1 MTQGANPANGN
12 GMALQGLKIL
22 DTSQLFAGAMPATL
36 MGDFGAEVIKV
47 EHPKNGDGLRT
58 MGSFKDGIPLSWKF
72 HSRNKKCITL
82 NLGNPQ
88 GAEILKRL
96 VQDTDILIE
105 GFRPGTMERWGLGY
119 EELKAV
125 NPRLIMVRISGFG
138 QTGPY
143 KNRPG
148 FGTLAEAMSGFAH
161 VTGQPDGPPT
171 LPPLALAD
179 GIAGLF
185 GVFSAMFAVYYRDVV
200 GTGIG
205 QEIDVSLYE
214 PMSFV
219 LGAQPIAYDQL
230 GLVQNRRGN
239 RSGGGGPR
247 NLYMCSDGNWVALS
261 ASTPSIARRVM
272 QLVGGDELADDP
284 RYATPAAR
292 SQHADEVDSLVADWI
307 NNYPREVVLEK
318 FEEAETAIG
327 PVYDTSQFMDDPQV
341 KARQSI
347 VSVDDPDLGTV
358 RMQNTFPLMS
368 ETPGKINF
376 TGPTE
381 MGSHNREIYI
391 EQLGM
396 SEDDVQR
403 LKEEGII

>member
-1 MTQGANPANGN
+1 MTLENN

-58 MGSFKDGIPLSWKF
+58 MGSQKDGIPLSWKF

-82 NLGNPQ
+82 NLGSPE

-96 VQDTDILIE
+96 VKDTDILIE
-105 GFRPGTMERWGLGY
+105 GFRPGTMERWGIGY
-119 EELKAV
+119 EDLKAV
-125 NPRLIMVRISGFG
+125 NPRLIMVRVSGFG

-219 LGAQPIAYDQL
+219 LGAQPLTYDQL
-230 GLVQNRRGN
+230 GFIQNRRGN

-284 RYATPAAR
+284 KFATPAAR
-292 SQHADEVDSLVADWI
+292 AQNADEVDKLVADWI
-307 NNYPREVVLEK
+307 LQYPRETVLER

-327 PVYDTSQFMDDPQV
+327 PVYDTSQFMEDPQV
-341 KARQSI
+341 IARDSI
-347 VSVDDPDLGTV
+347 TSVEDPDLGTL
-358 RMQNTFPLMS
+358 RMQNTFPIMS
-368 ETPGKINF
+368 ETPGKIRF
-376 TGPTE
+376 AGLTK
-381 MGSHNREIYI
+381 MGTHNQEIFA
-391 EQLGM
+391 ERLGI
-396 SEDDVQR
+396 SEDEMKR
-403 LKEEGII
+403 LSEEGII

>member
-36 MGDFGAEVIKV
+36 MADFGAEVIKV

-82 NLGNPQ
+82 DLGKPQ

-96 VQDTDILIE
+96 VKDTDILIE

-143 KNRPG
+143 KSRPG

-161 VTGQPDGPPT
+161 ITGQPDGPPT

-292 SQHADEVDSLVADWI
+292 AQHADEVDSLVADWI
-307 NNYPREVVLEK
+307 SNYPREVVLEK
-318 FEEAETAIG
+318 FEAAETAIG
-327 PVYDTSQFMDDPQV
+327 PVYDTSQFMEDPQV

-381 MGSHNREIYI
+381 MGSHNHEIYI
-391 EQLGM
+391 ERLGM

>member
-47 EHPKNGDGLRT
+47 EHPNNGDGLRT

-327 PVYDTSQFMDDPQV
+327 PVYDTSQFMEDPQV

>member
-12 GMALQGLKIL
+12 GMALEGLKIL

-36 MGDFGAEVIKV
+36 MADFGAEVIKV

-82 NLGNPQ
+82 DLGKPQ

-96 VQDTDILIE
+96 VKDTDILIE

-161 VTGQPDGPPT
+161 ITGQPDGPPT

-292 SQHADEVDSLVADWI
+292 AQHADEVDSLVADWI

-327 PVYDTSQFMDDPQV
+327 PVYDTSQFMEDPQV

>member
-1 MTQGANPANGN
+1 MTLGANFAGGN
-12 GMALQGLKIL
+12 GVALEGLKIL

-47 EHPKNGDGLRT
+47 EHPKFGDNLRSV
-58 MGSFKDGIPLSWKF
+58 GAVKDGIPLAWKF

-82 NLGNPQ
+82 DLGSPQ
-88 GAEILKRL
+88 GGEIFKRL
-96 VQDTDILIE
+96 VKDTDILIE
-105 GFRPGTMERWGLGY
+105 AFRPGTMERWGLGY
-119 EELKAV
+119 EDLKTV
-125 NPRLIMVRISGFG
+125 NPRLIMVRVSGFG

-143 KNRPG
+143 KSRPG

-161 VTGQPDGPPT
+161 ITGQPDGPPT

-185 GVFSAMFAVYYRDVV
+185 GLFGAMFAVYYRDVAGAGV
-200 GTGIG
+200 G

-214 PMSFV
+214 PMSFI
-219 LGAQPIAYDQL
+219 LGAQPLAYDQT
-230 GLVQNRRGN
+230 GFVQNRRGN

-247 NLYMCSDGNWVALS
+247 NLYLCGDGKWVALS
-261 ASTPSIARRVM
+261 ATTQSIARRVM

-292 SQHADEVDSLVADWI
+292 AQHADEVDALVTKWI
-307 NNYPREVVLEK
+307 RQYPRDIVLER
-318 FEEAETAIG
+318 FEQAQAAIG
-327 PVYDTSQFMDDPQV
+327 PVYNTAEFMEDPQV
-341 KARQSI
+341 KSRESVA
-347 VSVDDPDLGTV
+347 SVDDPDLGNI

-368 ETPGKINF
+368 RTPGKIRF
-376 TGPTE
+376 AGPTG
-381 MGSHNREIYI
+381 MGAHNREVYI
-391 EQLGM
+391 ERLGM

-403 LKEEGII
+403 LKREGII

>member
-36 MGDFGAEVIKV
+36 MADFGAEVIKV

-82 NLGNPQ
+82 NLGTPQ

-125 NPRLIMVRISGFG
+125 NQRLIMVRISGFG

-161 VTGQPDGPPT
+161 ITGQPDGPPT

-292 SQHADEVDSLVADWI
+292 AQHADEVDRLVADWI
-307 NNYPREVVLEK
+307 SNYPREVVLEK

-327 PVYDTSQFMDDPQV
+327 PVYDPSQFMEAPQV

-381 MGSHNREIYI
+381 MGTHNHEIYI
-391 EQLGM
+391 ERLGM

>member
-185 GVFSAMFAVYYRDVV
+185 GVFSARFAVYYRDVV

-292 SQHADEVDSLVADWI
+292 AQHADEVDSLVADWI

-327 PVYDTSQFMDDPQV
+327 PVYDTSQFMEDPQV

>member
-1 MTQGANPANGN
+1 MTQGANPTNGN

-36 MGDFGAEVIKV
+36 MADFGAEVIKV

-82 NLGNPQ
+82 DLGKPQ

-96 VQDTDILIE
+96 VKDTDILIE

-161 VTGQPDGPPT
+161 ITGQPDGPPT

-230 GLVQNRRGN
+230 GLIQNRRGN

-292 SQHADEVDSLVADWI
+292 AQHADEVDSLVADWI
-307 NNYPREVVLEK
+307 SNYPREVVLEK

-327 PVYDTSQFMDDPQV
+327 PVYDTSQFMEDPQV

-381 MGSHNREIYI
+381 MGTHNHEIYI
-391 EQLGM
+391 ERMGM

-403 LKEEGII
+403 LKDEGII

>member
-1 MTQGANPANGN
+1 MTLGANLPGGN
-12 GMALQGLKIL
+12 GMALEGLKIL
-22 DTSQLFAGAMPATL
+22 DTSQLFAGAMPATM

-58 MGSFKDGIPLSWKF
+58 MGSLKDGIPLSWKF

-82 NLGNPQ
+82 NLGSAE
-88 GAEILKRL
+88 GSEILKRL
-96 VQDTDILIE
+96 VKDTDILIE

-119 EELKAV
+119 EVLKEV
-125 NPRLIMVRISGFG
+125 NPGLVMVRISGFG

-161 VTGQPDGPPT
+161 ITGQPDGPPT

-185 GVFSAMFAVYYRDVV
+185 GLFGAMFAIYNRDVV
-200 GTGIG
+200 GTGVG

-214 PMSFV
+214 PMSTI
-219 LGAQPIAYDQL
+219 LGAQALAFDQL
-230 GLVQNRRGN
+230 GLIQNRRGN

-247 NLYMCSDGNWVALS
+247 NLYICSDGNWVALS

-284 RYATPAAR
+284 KFATPAAR
-292 SQHADEVDSLVADWI
+292 SQNADEVDKLVADWI
-307 NNYPREVVLEK
+307 LQYPRETVIEK
-318 FEEAETAIG
+318 MEQAETAIG
-327 PVYDTSQFMDDPQV
+327 PVYDTSQFMEDPQV
-341 KARQSI
+341 KARESI

-358 RMQNTFPLMS
+358 RMQNTFPRMS
-368 ETPGKINF
+368 GTPGKINF

-381 MGSHNREIYI
+381 MGAHNREIYV
-391 EQLGM
+391 ERLGI
-396 SEDDVQR
+396 SEDEIKR
-403 LKEEGII
+403 LTEEGII

>member
-1 MTQGANPANGN
+1 
-12 GMALQGLKIL
+12 
-22 DTSQLFAGAMPATL
+22 
-36 MGDFGAEVIKV
+36 
-47 EHPKNGDGLRT
+47 
-58 MGSFKDGIPLSWKF
+58 
-72 HSRNKKCITL
+72 
-82 NLGNPQ
+82 
-88 GAEILKRL
+88 
-96 VQDTDILIE
+96 
-105 GFRPGTMERWGLGY
+105 
-119 EELKAV
+119 
-125 NPRLIMVRISGFG
+125 MVRISGFG

-143 KNRPG
+143 KSRPG

-161 VTGQPDGPPT
+161 ITGQPDGPPT

-230 GLVQNRRGN
+230 GLIQNRRGN

-292 SQHADEVDSLVADWI
+292 AENADEVDSLVADWI
-307 NNYPREVVLEK
+307 SNYPREVVLEK
-318 FEEAETAIG
+318 FEEAQAAIG
-327 PVYDTSQFMDDPQV
+327 PVYDTSQFMEDPQV

-358 RMQNTFPLMS
+358 RMQNAFPRMS

-376 TGPTE
+376 TGPTN
-381 MGSHNREIYI
+381 MGTHNHEIYI
-391 EQLGM
+391 ERLGM

>member
-1 MTQGANPANGN
+1 MTLGANFAGGN
-12 GMALQGLKIL
+12 GTALEGLKIL

-47 EHPKNGDGLRT
+47 EHPKYGDNLRSV
-58 MGSFKDGIPLSWKF
+58 GAVKDGVPLAWKF

-82 NLGNPQ
+82 DLGSPE
-88 GAEILKRL
+88 GGEIFKRL
-96 VQDTDILIE
+96 VKDTDILIE
-105 GFRPGTMERWGLGY
+105 AFRPGTMERWGLGY
-119 EELKAV
+119 EDLKAV
-125 NPRLIMVRISGFG
+125 NPRLIMVRVSGFG

-143 KNRPG
+143 KSRPG

-161 VTGQPDGPPT
+161 ITGQPDGPPT

-185 GVFSAMFAVYYRDVV
+185 GLFGAMFAVYYRDVAGAGV
-200 GTGIG
+200 G

-214 PMSFV
+214 PMSFI
-219 LGAQPIAYDQL
+219 LGAQPLAYDQT
-230 GLVQNRRGN
+230 GIIQNRRGN

-247 NLYMCSDGNWVALS
+247 NLYLCSDGKWVALS
-261 ASTPSIARRVM
+261 ATTQSIARRVM

-292 SQHADEVDSLVADWI
+292 AQHADEVDALVTEWI
-307 NNYPREVVLEK
+307 RQYPRETVLER
-318 FEEAETAIG
+318 FEQAQAAIG
-327 PVYDTSQFMDDPQV
+327 PVYNIAEFMEDPQA
-341 KARQSI
+341 KSRESI
-347 VSVDDPDLGTV
+347 VPVEDPDLGTI

-368 ETPGKINF
+368 QTPGKIRF

-381 MGSHNREIYI
+381 MGAHNHEIYA
-391 EQLGM
+391 ERLGM

-403 LKEEGII
+403 VRQEGII

>member
-1 MTQGANPANGN
+1 MTLGANFAGGN
-12 GMALQGLKIL
+12 GTALEGLKIL

-47 EHPKNGDGLRT
+47 EHPKYGDNLRSV
-58 MGSFKDGIPLSWKF
+58 GAVKDGVPLAWKF

-82 NLGNPQ
+82 DLGSPE
-88 GAEILKRL
+88 GGEIFKRL
-96 VQDTDILIE
+96 VKDTDILIE
-105 GFRPGTMERWGLGY
+105 AFRPGTMERWGLGY
-119 EELKAV
+119 EDLKAV
-125 NPRLIMVRISGFG
+125 NSRLIMVRVSGFG

-143 KNRPG
+143 KSRPG

-161 VTGQPDGPPT
+161 ITGQPDGPPT

-185 GVFSAMFAVYYRDVV
+185 GLFGAMFAVYYRDVAGAGV
-200 GTGIG
+200 G

-214 PMSFV
+214 PMSFI
-219 LGAQPIAYDQL
+219 LGAQPLAYDQT
-230 GLVQNRRGN
+230 GIIQNRRGN

-247 NLYMCSDGNWVALS
+247 NLYLCSDGKWVALS
-261 ASTPSIARRVM
+261 ATTQSIARRVM

-292 SQHADEVDSLVADWI
+292 AQHADEVDALVTEWI
-307 NNYPREVVLEK
+307 RQYPRETVLER
-318 FEEAETAIG
+318 FEQAQAAIG
-327 PVYDTSQFMDDPQV
+327 PVYNIAEFMEDPQA
-341 KARQSI
+341 KSRESI
-347 VSVDDPDLGTV
+347 VPVEDPDLGTI

-368 ETPGKINF
+368 QTPGKIRF

-381 MGSHNREIYI
+381 MGAHNHEIYA
-391 EQLGM
+391 ERLGM

-403 LKEEGII
+403 LKQEGII

>member
-12 GMALQGLKIL
+12 GMALEGLKIL

-82 NLGNPQ
+82 DLGKPQ

-96 VQDTDILIE
+96 VKDTDILIE

-148 FGTLAEAMSGFAH
+148 FGTSAEAMSGFAH
-161 VTGQPDGPPT
+161 ITGQPDGPPT

-292 SQHADEVDSLVADWI
+292 AQHADEVDRLVADWI
-307 NNYPREVVLEK
+307 SNYPREVVLEK
-318 FEEAETAIG
+318 FEEAATAIG
-327 PVYDTSQFMDDPQV
+327 PVYDTSQFMEDPQV

-381 MGSHNREIYI
+381 MGTHNHEIYI
-391 EQLGM
+391 ERLGM

>member
-36 MGDFGAEVIKV
+36 MADFGAEVIKV

-82 NLGNPQ
+82 NLGTPQ

-125 NPRLIMVRISGFG
+125 NQRLIMVRISGFG

-161 VTGQPDGPPT
+161 ITGQPDGPPT

-205 QEIDVSLYE
+205 QEIDVWLYE

-219 LGAQPIAYDQL
+219 LVAQPIAYDQL
-230 GLVQNRRGN
+230 GLIQNRRGN

-292 SQHADEVDSLVADWI
+292 SQHADEVDKLVADWI
-307 NNYPREVVLEK
+307 SNYPREVVLEK

-327 PVYDTSQFMDDPQV
+327 PVYDTSQFMEDPQV

-381 MGSHNREIYI
+381 MGAHNHEIYI
-391 EQLGM
+391 ERLGM
-396 SEDDVQR
+396 SEDDVQQ

>member
-1 MTQGANPANGN
+1 MTLGANLPGGN
-12 GMALQGLKIL
+12 GMALEGLKIL
-22 DTSQLFAGAMPATL
+22 DTSQLFAGAMPATM

-58 MGSFKDGIPLSWKF
+58 MGSLKDGIPLSWKF

-82 NLGNPQ
+82 NLGSPE
-88 GAEILKRL
+88 GSEILKRL
-96 VQDTDILIE
+96 VKDTDILIE

-119 EELKAV
+119 DVLKEV
-125 NPRLIMVRISGFG
+125 NPGLVMVRISGFG

-161 VTGQPDGPPT
+161 ITGQPDGPPT

-185 GVFSAMFAVYYRDVV
+185 GLFGAMFAIYNRDVV
-200 GTGIG
+200 GTGVG

-214 PMSFV
+214 PMSII
-219 LGAQPIAYDQL
+219 LGAQALAYDQT
-230 GLVQNRRGN
+230 GLIQNRRGN

-284 RYATPAAR
+284 KFATPAAR
-292 SQHADEVDSLVADWI
+292 AQNADEVDKLVADWI
-307 NNYPREVVLEK
+307 FQYPRDTVIEK
-318 FEEAETAIG
+318 MEQAETAIG
-327 PVYDTSQFMDDPQV
+327 PVYDTSQFMEDPQV
-341 KARQSI
+341 KARESI
-347 VSVDDPDLGTV
+347 VSVEDPDLGTV
-358 RMQNTFPLMS
+358 RMQNTFPRMS
-368 ETPGKINF
+368 GTPGKINF

-381 MGSHNREIYI
+381 MGAHNQEIYV
-391 EQLGM
+391 ERLGI
-396 SEDDVQR
+396 SEDEIKR
-403 LKEEGII
+403 LTEEGII

>member
-1 MTQGANPANGN
+1 MTLGANFAGGN
-12 GMALQGLKIL
+12 GTALEGLKIL

-47 EHPKNGDGLRT
+47 EHPKYGDNLRSV
-58 MGSFKDGIPLSWKF
+58 GAVKDGVPLAWKF

-82 NLGNPQ
+82 DLGSPE
-88 GAEILKRL
+88 GGEIFKRL
-96 VQDTDILIE
+96 VKDTDILIE
-105 GFRPGTMERWGLGY
+105 AFRPGTMERWGLGY
-119 EELKAV
+119 EDLKAV
-125 NPRLIMVRISGFG
+125 NPRLIMVRVSGFG

-143 KNRPG
+143 KSRPG
-148 FGTLAEAMSGFAH
+148 FGTLAEAMSGFVH
-161 VTGQPDGPPT
+161 ITGQPDGPPT

-185 GVFSAMFAVYYRDVV
+185 GLFGAMFAVYYRDVAGAGV
-200 GTGIG
+200 G

-214 PMSFV
+214 PMSFI
-219 LGAQPIAYDQL
+219 LGAQPLAYDQT
-230 GLVQNRRGN
+230 GIIQNRRGN

-247 NLYMCSDGNWVALS
+247 NLYLCSDGKWVALS
-261 ASTPSIARRVM
+261 ATTQSIARRVM

-292 SQHADEVDSLVADWI
+292 AQHADEVDALVTEWI
-307 NNYPREVVLEK
+307 RQYPRETVLER
-318 FEEAETAIG
+318 FEQAQAAIG
-327 PVYDTSQFMDDPQV
+327 PVYNIAEFMEDPQA
-341 KARQSI
+341 KSRESI
-347 VSVDDPDLGTV
+347 VPVEDPDLGTI

-368 ETPGKINF
+368 QTPGKIRF

-381 MGSHNREIYI
+381 MGAHNHEIYA
-391 EQLGM
+391 ERLGM

-403 LKEEGII
+403 LKQEGII

>member
-82 NLGNPQ
+82 DLGKPQ

-96 VQDTDILIE
+96 VKDTDILIE

-327 PVYDTSQFMDDPQV
+327 PVYDTSQFMEDPQV

-381 MGSHNREIYI
+381 MGAHNHEIYI
-391 EQLGM
+391 ERLGM
-396 SEDDVQR
+396 SEDDVQQ

>member
-1 MTQGANPANGN
+1 MTLGANFAGGN
-12 GMALQGLKIL
+12 GTALEGLKIL

-47 EHPKNGDGLRT
+47 EHPKYGDNLRSV
-58 MGSFKDGIPLSWKF
+58 GAVKDGVPLAWKF

-82 NLGNPQ
+82 DLGSPE
-88 GAEILKRL
+88 GGEIFKRL
-96 VQDTDILIE
+96 VKDTDILIE
-105 GFRPGTMERWGLGY
+105 AFRPGTMERWGLGY
-119 EELKAV
+119 EDLKAV
-125 NPRLIMVRISGFG
+125 NPRLIMVRVSGFG

-143 KNRPG
+143 KSRPG

-161 VTGQPDGPPT
+161 ITGQPDGPPT

-185 GVFSAMFAVYYRDVV
+185 GLFGAMFAVYYRDVAGAGV
-200 GTGIG
+200 G

-214 PMSFV
+214 PMSFI
-219 LGAQPIAYDQL
+219 LGAQPLAYDQT
-230 GLVQNRRGN
+230 GIIQNRRGN

-247 NLYMCSDGNWVALS
+247 NLYLCSDGKWVALS
-261 ASTPSIARRVM
+261 ATTQSIARRVM

-292 SQHADEVDSLVADWI
+292 AQHADEVDALVTEWI
-307 NNYPREVVLEK
+307 RQYPRETVLER
-318 FEEAETAIG
+318 FEQAQAAIG
-327 PVYDTSQFMDDPQV
+327 PVYNIAEFMEDPQA
-341 KARQSI
+341 KSRESI
-347 VSVDDPDLGTV
+347 VPVEDPDLGTI

-368 ETPGKINF
+368 QTPGKIRF

-381 MGSHNREIYI
+381 MGAHNHEIYA
-391 EQLGM
+391 ERLGM

-403 LKEEGII
+403 LKQEGII

>member
-1 MTQGANPANGN
+1 MPGRMP
-12 GMALQGLKIL
+12 LEGLTVI
-22 DTSQLFAGAMPATL
+22 DIGTLFAGPWIATY
-36 MGDFGAEVIKV
+36 MADFGAEVIKI
-47 EHPKNGDGLRT
+47 EHPRGDSLRNFAPLKNGVSLWWKLVGRSKKTVACD
-58 MGSFKDGIPLSWKF
+58 LSKP
-72 HSRNKKCITL
+72 
-82 NLGNPQ
+82 GGQ
-88 GAEILKRL
+88 EILKKL
-96 VQDTDILIE
+96 CAGADVLIE
-105 GFRPGTMERWGLGY
+105 NFRPGTLEKWGLGW
-119 EELKAV
+119 ETLHAL
-125 NPRLIMVRISGFG
+125 NPKLILMRTSGFG
-138 QTGPY
+138 QEGPY
-143 KNRPG
+143 AKRPG

-161 VTGQPDGPPT
+161 ITGQTDGPPT

-230 GLVQNRRGN
+230 GLIQNRRGN

-307 NNYPREVVLEK
+307 SNYPREVVLEK
-318 FEEAETAIG
+318 FEAAETAIG
-327 PVYDTSQFMDDPQV
+327 PVYDTSQFMEDPQV

-347 VSVDDPDLGTV
+347 VSVDEPDLGTV

-381 MGSHNREIYI
+381 MGTHNHEIYI
-391 EQLGM
+391 ERLGM

>member
-1 MTQGANPANGN
+1 MCSSD
-12 GMALQGLKIL
+12 L
-22 DTSQLFAGAMPATL
+22 
-36 MGDFGAEVIKV
+36 
-47 EHPKNGDGLRT
+47 
-58 MGSFKDGIPLSWKF
+58 
-72 HSRNKKCITL
+72 
-82 NLGNPQ
+82 
-88 GAEILKRL
+88 
-96 VQDTDILIE
+96 
-105 GFRPGTMERWGLGY
+105 
-119 EELKAV
+119 
-125 NPRLIMVRISGFG
+125 VRISGFG

-230 GLVQNRRGN
+230 GLIQNRRGN

-327 PVYDTSQFMDDPQV
+327 PVYDTSQFMEDPQV

-403 LKEEGII
+403 LKDEGII

>member
-1 MTQGANPANGN
+1 MTQRANPANGN
-12 GMALQGLKIL
+12 GMALEGLKIL

-36 MGDFGAEVIKV
+36 MADFGAEVIKV

-82 NLGNPQ
+82 DLGKPQ

-96 VQDTDILIE
+96 VKDTDILIE

-161 VTGQPDGPPT
+161 ITGQPDGPPT

-230 GLVQNRRGN
+230 GLIQNRRGN

-292 SQHADEVDSLVADWI
+292 AQHADEVDSLVADWI

-327 PVYDTSQFMDDPQV
+327 PVYDTSQFMEDPQV

-368 ETPGKINF
+368 ETPGKINV

-381 MGSHNREIYI
+381 MGTHNHEIYI
-391 EQLGM
+391 ERMGM

-403 LKEEGII
+403 LKDEGII